1 MARIDRIADD
11 LVVIDVH
18 YNQTPQVIGSYL
30 LLGERPALIETGPTS
45 TLETLLAGVREAGVD
60 PRDLRAVAVTHI
72 HLDHAG
78 GAGTLAQRFP
88 ELDVYVHPVGAPHLI
103 DPARLVTSA
112 GRLYG
117 DALHRLFGDG
127 APVPERQAEVL
138 NDGDSA
144 LPGLPPPAGPGTPGP
159 ASHHHAFSDP
169 SPADVCTAD
178 IAGVGLPG

>member
-1 MARIDRIADD
+1 MARIERIADD

-18 YNQTPQVIGSYL
+18 YNQTPEVIGSYL

-88 ELDVYVHPVGAPHLI
+88 QLDVYVHPVGAPHLI

-117 DALHRLFGDG
+117 DALHRLFGDV
-127 APVPERQAEVL
+127 APVPERQVKGL
-138 NDGDSA
+138 NDGG
-144 LPGLPPPAGPGTPGP
+144 PGLLGSRRLVALDPAWH
-159 ASHHHAFSDP
+159 ASHPLAFSA
-169 SPADVCTAD
+169 PAADDLFTRD
-178 IAGVGLPG
+178 IARAA